1 MKRFVNGDE
10 VELPVSDARVQGK
23 GPLWE
28 VFSGGTRNSC
38 AAVRIGD
45 SLLVSFRGR
54 QFKIEKR
61 SARRTA
67 GSSVSSG
74 EVCAP
79 MPGAIVDLR
88 CKVGDVVAKG
98 AVLLV
103 LEAMKTHQSLLAPFD
118 GTITKLLVQVG
129 TQVADG
135 QLLVVVG
142 ADGPE

>member
-1 MKRFVNGDE
+1 MNRFVNGDE
-10 VELPVSDARVQGK
+10 MELSASEFLVQGK

-28 VFSGGTRNSC
+28 VFSGGVRYSC
-38 AAVRIGD
+38 ATVRVGD
-45 SLLVSFRGR
+45 ALLVSYRGR
-54 QFKIEKR
+54 QFKIEKKSSRR
-61 SARRTA
+61 SA

-74 EVCAP
+74 EVRAP

-88 CKVGDVVAKG
+88 CKLGDVVVKG

-103 LEAMKTHQSLLAPFD
+103 LEAMKTHQQLLAPID

-135 QLLVVVG
+135 QVLVVVG
-142 ADGPE
+142 VDGTE